1 MFKRKYLFAVLYSI
15 FLICMFT
22 YNLLDTF
29 VLEHKYQAIGGTSQ
43 DSYTDSN
50 EERSLGNDDYSNST
64 DSSSNDRSSNNSTSA
79 SNAKITDTSYEDDN
93 ISINI
98 IEKEYNNTM
107 VYIADI
113 QVKNSEYL
121 KTALA
126 QNAYGKNVKEKT
138 SDMATE
144 NNAILAIN
152 GDYYGFRNSG
162 YVIRNS
168 TLYRNTKSGD
178 DTQDLVI
185 YSDGSF
191 KIVDEDEVEAE
202 ELLNDGATQVLS
214 FGPGLVENGAITV
227 DENTEVSMSKS
238 SNPRTA
244 IGYIDENHYVM
255 VVSDGRTNESE
266 GLSLYQLATVM
277 KEYGCET
284 AYNLDGGGSSTMWFN
299 GQIINNP
306 TSGGRIEE
314 REVSDIVYIG
324 Y

>member
-1 MFKRKYLFAVLYSI
+1 MFKRKYLFAILYSI
-15 FLICMFT
+15 FLVMMFT

-29 VLEHKYQAIGGTSQ
+29 VLENRYEVVK
-43 DSYTDSN
+43 DSGETKQN
-50 EERSLGNDDYSNST
+50 SNSSE
-64 DSSSNDRSSNNSTSA
+64 D
-79 SNAKITDTSYEDDN
+79 AKITDTSYEDEN

-98 IEKEYNNTM
+98 ITKEYENTM
-107 VYIADI
+107 VYISDV
-113 QVKNSEYL
+113 QVNDSSYL

-126 QNAYGKNVKEKT
+126 KNSYGKNIKERT
-138 SDMATE
+138 SDIATS

-152 GDYYGFRNSG
+152 GDYYGFRSSG

-168 TLYRNTKSGD
+168 TLYRDTKSGD
-178 DTQDLVI
+178 NNQDLVI

-191 KIVDEDEVEAE
+191 EIVDESDIDAN
-202 ELLNDGATQVLS
+202 ELMNKSATQVLS
-214 FGPGLVENGAITV
+214 FGPGLIEDRQITV

-244 IGYIDENHYVM
+244 IGCIDKNHYVL
-255 VVSDGRTNESE
+255 VVSDGRTSESE
-266 GLSLYQLATVM
+266 GLSLYQLATLM
-277 KEYGCET
+277 KDYGCEI

-299 GQIINNP
+299 GQVINKP
-306 TSGGRIEE
+306 TSGRSIEE

>member
-1 MFKRKYLFAVLYSI
+1 MFKRKYLFAILYSI
-15 FLICMFT
+15 FLVMMFT

-29 VLEHKYQAIGGTSQ
+29 VLENRYEVVK
-43 DSYTDSN
+43 DSGESKQN
-50 EERSLGNDDYSNST
+50 SNSSE
-64 DSSSNDRSSNNSTSA
+64 D
-79 SNAKITDTSYEDDN
+79 AKITDTSYEDEN

-98 IEKEYNNTM
+98 ITKEYENTM
-107 VYIADI
+107 VYIADV
-113 QVKNSEYL
+113 QVNDSSYL

-126 QNAYGKNVKEKT
+126 KNSYGKNIKERT
-138 SDMATE
+138 SDIATS

-168 TLYRNTKSGD
+168 TLYRDTKSGD
-178 DTQDLVI
+178 NNQDLVI

-191 KIVDEDEVEAE
+191 EIVDESDIDAN
-202 ELLNDGATQVLS
+202 ELMNKSATQVLS
-214 FGPGLVENGAITV
+214 FGPGLIEDRQITV

-244 IGYIDENHYVM
+244 IGCIDKNHYVL
-255 VVSDGRTNESE
+255 VVSDGRTSESE
-266 GLSLYQLATVM
+266 GLSLYQLATLM
-277 KEYGCET
+277 KDYGCEI

-299 GQIINNP
+299 GQVINKP
-306 TSGGRIEE
+306 TSGRSIEE

>member
-1 MFKRKYLFAVLYSI
+1 MFKRKYLFAILYSI
-15 FLICMFT
+15 FLVMMFT

-29 VLEHKYQAIGGTSQ
+29 VLENRYEVVK
-43 DSYTDSN
+43 DSGETKQN
-50 EERSLGNDDYSNST
+50 SNSSE
-64 DSSSNDRSSNNSTSA
+64 D
-79 SNAKITDTSYEDDN
+79 AKITDTSYEDEN

-98 IEKEYNNTM
+98 ITKEYENTM
-107 VYIADI
+107 VYIADV
-113 QVKNSEYL
+113 QVNDSSYL

-126 QNAYGKNVKEKT
+126 KNSYGKNIKERT
-138 SDMATE
+138 SDIATS

-152 GDYYGFRNSG
+152 GDYYGFRSSG

-168 TLYRNTKSGD
+168 TLYRDTKSGD
-178 DTQDLVI
+178 SNQDLVI

-191 KIVDEDEVEAE
+191 EIVDESDIDAN
-202 ELLNDGATQVLS
+202 ELMNKSATQVLS
-214 FGPGLVENGAITV
+214 FGPGLIEDRQITV

-244 IGYIDENHYVM
+244 IGCIDKNHYVL
-255 VVSDGRTNESE
+255 VVSDGRTSESE
-266 GLSLYQLATVM
+266 GLSLYQLATLM
-277 KEYGCET
+277 KDYGCEI

-299 GQIINNP
+299 GQVINKP
-306 TSGGRIEE
+306 TSGRSIEE

>member
-1 MFKRKYLFAVLYSI
+1 MFKRKYLFAILYSI
-15 FLICMFT
+15 FLVMMFT

-29 VLEHKYQAIGGTSQ
+29 VLENRYEVVK
-43 DSYTDSN
+43 DSGETKQN
-50 EERSLGNDDYSNST
+50 SNSSE
-64 DSSSNDRSSNNSTSA
+64 D
-79 SNAKITDTSYEDDN
+79 AKITDTSYEDEN

-98 IEKEYNNTM
+98 ITKEYENPM
-107 VYIADI
+107 VYIADV
-113 QVKNSEYL
+113 QVNDSSYL

-126 QNAYGKNVKEKT
+126 KNSYGKNIKERT
-138 SDMATE
+138 SDIATS

-168 TLYRNTKSGD
+168 TLYRDTKSGD
-178 DTQDLVI
+178 NNQDLVI

-191 KIVDEDEVEAE
+191 EIVDESDIDAN
-202 ELLNDGATQVLS
+202 ELMNKSATQVLS
-214 FGPGLVENGAITV
+214 FGPGLIEDRQITV

-244 IGYIDENHYVM
+244 IGCIDKNHYVL
-255 VVSDGRTNESE
+255 VVSDGRTSESE
-266 GLSLYQLATVM
+266 GLSLYQLATLM
-277 KEYGCET
+277 KDYGCEI

-299 GQIINNP
+299 GQVINKP
-306 TSGGRIEE
+306 TSGRSIEE

>member
-1 MFKRKYLFAVLYSI
+1 MFKRKYLFAILYSI
-15 FLICMFT
+15 FLVMMFT

-29 VLEHKYQAIGGTSQ
+29 VLENRYKVVK
-43 DSYTDSN
+43 DSGETKQN
-50 EERSLGNDDYSNST
+50 SNSSE
-64 DSSSNDRSSNNSTSA
+64 D
-79 SNAKITDTSYEDDN
+79 AKITDTSYEDEN

-98 IEKEYNNTM
+98 ITKEYENTM
-107 VYIADI
+107 VYIADV
-113 QVKNSEYL
+113 QVNDSSYL

-126 QNAYGKNVKEKT
+126 KNSYGKNIKERT
-138 SDMATE
+138 SDIATS

-168 TLYRNTKSGD
+168 TLYRDTKSGD
-178 DTQDLVI
+178 NNQDLVI

-191 KIVDEDEVEAE
+191 EIVDESDIDAN
-202 ELLNDGATQVLS
+202 ELMNKSATQVLS
-214 FGPGLVENGAITV
+214 FGPGLIEDRQITV

-244 IGYIDENHYVM
+244 IGCIDKNHYVL
-255 VVSDGRTNESE
+255 VVSDGRTSESE
-266 GLSLYQLATVM
+266 GLSLYQLATLM
-277 KEYGCET
+277 KDYGCEI

-299 GQIINNP
+299 GQVINKP
-306 TSGGRIEE
+306 TSGRSIEE

>member
-1 MFKRKYLFAVLYSI
+1 MFKRKYLFAILYSI
-15 FLICMFT
+15 FLVMMFT

-29 VLEHKYQAIGGTSQ
+29 VLENRYEVVK
-43 DSYTDSN
+43 DSGETKQN
-50 EERSLGNDDYSNST
+50 SNSSEDT
-64 DSSSNDRSSNNSTSA
+64 
-79 SNAKITDTSYEDDN
+79 KITDTSYEDEN

-98 IEKEYNNTM
+98 ITKEYENTM
-107 VYIADI
+107 VYIADV
-113 QVKNSEYL
+113 QVNDSSYL

-126 QNAYGKNVKEKT
+126 KNSYGKNIKERT
-138 SDMATE
+138 SDIATS

-152 GDYYGFRNSG
+152 GDYYGFRSSG

-168 TLYRNTKSGD
+168 TLYRDTKSGD
-178 DTQDLVI
+178 NNQDLVI

-191 KIVDEDEVEAE
+191 EIVDESDIDAN
-202 ELLNDGATQVLS
+202 ELMNKSATQVLS
-214 FGPGLVENGAITV
+214 FGPGLIEDRQITV

-244 IGYIDENHYVM
+244 IGCIDKNHYVL
-255 VVSDGRTNESE
+255 VVSDGRTSESE
-266 GLSLYQLATVM
+266 GLSLYQLATLM
-277 KEYGCET
+277 KDYGCEI

-299 GQIINNP
+299 GQVTNKP
-306 TSGGRIEE
+306 TSGRSIEE

>member
-1 MFKRKYLFAVLYSI
+1 MFKRKYLFAILYSI
-15 FLICMFT
+15 FLVMMFT

-29 VLEHKYQAIGGTSQ
+29 VLENRYEVVKNSGETKQ
-43 DSYTDSN
+43 N
-50 EERSLGNDDYSNST
+50 SNSSE
-64 DSSSNDRSSNNSTSA
+64 D
-79 SNAKITDTSYEDDN
+79 AKITDTSYEDEN

-98 IEKEYNNTM
+98 ITKEYENTM
-107 VYIADI
+107 VYIADV
-113 QVKNSEYL
+113 QVNDSSYL

-126 QNAYGKNVKEKT
+126 KNSYGKNIKERT
-138 SDMATE
+138 SDIATS

-168 TLYRNTKSGD
+168 TLYRDTKSGD
-178 DTQDLVI
+178 NNQDLVI

-191 KIVDEDEVEAE
+191 EIVDESDIDAN
-202 ELLNDGATQVLS
+202 ELMNKSATQVLS
-214 FGPGLVENGAITV
+214 FGPGLIEDRQITV

-244 IGYIDENHYVM
+244 IGCIDKNHYVL
-255 VVSDGRTNESE
+255 VVSDGRTSESE
-266 GLSLYQLATVM
+266 GLSLYQLATLM
-277 KEYGCET
+277 KDYGCEI

-299 GQIINNP
+299 GQVINKP
-306 TSGGRIEE
+306 TSGRSIEE

>member
-1 MFKRKYLFAVLYSI
+1 MFKRKYLFAILYSI
-15 FLICMFT
+15 FLVMMFT

-29 VLEHKYQAIGGTSQ
+29 VLENRYEVVK
-43 DSYTDSN
+43 DSGETKQN
-50 EERSLGNDDYSNST
+50 SNSSEDT
-64 DSSSNDRSSNNSTSA
+64 
-79 SNAKITDTSYEDDN
+79 KITDTSYEDEN

-98 IEKEYNNTM
+98 ITKEYENTM
-107 VYIADI
+107 VYIADV
-113 QVKNSEYL
+113 QVNDSSYL

-126 QNAYGKNVKEKT
+126 KNSYGKNIKERT
-138 SDMATE
+138 SDIATS

-152 GDYYGFRNSG
+152 GDYYGFRSSG

-168 TLYRNTKSGD
+168 TLYRDTKSGD
-178 DTQDLVI
+178 NNQDLVI

-191 KIVDEDEVEAE
+191 EIVDESDIDAN
-202 ELLNDGATQVLS
+202 ELMNKSATQVLS
-214 FGPGLVENGAITV
+214 FGPGLIEDRQITV

-244 IGYIDENHYVM
+244 IGCIDKNHYVL
-255 VVSDGRTNESE
+255 VVSDGRTSESE
-266 GLSLYQLATVM
+266 GLSLYQLATLM
-277 KEYGCET
+277 KDYGCEI

-299 GQIINNP
+299 GQVINKP
-306 TSGGRIEE
+306 TSGRSIEE

>member
-1 MFKRKYLFAVLYSI
+1 MFKRKYLFAILYSI
-15 FLICMFT
+15 FLVMMFT

-29 VLEHKYQAIGGTSQ
+29 VLQNRYEVVK
-43 DSYTDSN
+43 DSGETKQN
-50 EERSLGNDDYSNST
+50 SNSSE
-64 DSSSNDRSSNNSTSA
+64 D
-79 SNAKITDTSYEDDN
+79 AKIIDTSYEDEN

-98 IEKEYNNTM
+98 ITKEYENTM
-107 VYIADI
+107 VYIADV
-113 QVKNSEYL
+113 QVNDSSYL

-126 QNAYGKNVKEKT
+126 KNSYGKNIKERT
-138 SDMATE
+138 SDIATS

-152 GDYYGFRNSG
+152 GDYYGFRSSG

-168 TLYRNTKSGD
+168 TLYRDTKSGD
-178 DTQDLVI
+178 NNQDLVI

-191 KIVDEDEVEAE
+191 EIVDESDIDAN
-202 ELLNDGATQVLS
+202 ELMNKSATQVLS
-214 FGPGLVENGAITV
+214 FGPGLIEDRQITV

-244 IGYIDENHYVM
+244 IGCIDKNHYVL
-255 VVSDGRTNESE
+255 VVSDGRTSESE
-266 GLSLYQLATVM
+266 GLSLYQLATLM
-277 KEYGCET
+277 KDYGCEI

-299 GQIINNP
+299 GQVINKP
-306 TSGGRIEE
+306 TSGRSIEE

>member
-1 MFKRKYLFAVLYSI
+1 MFKRKYLFAILYSI
-15 FLICMFT
+15 FLVMMFT

-29 VLEHKYQAIGGTSQ
+29 VLQNRYEVVK
-43 DSYTDSN
+43 DSGETKQN
-50 EERSLGNDDYSNST
+50 SNSSE
-64 DSSSNDRSSNNSTSA
+64 D
-79 SNAKITDTSYEDDN
+79 AKIIDTSYEDEN

-98 IEKEYNNTM
+98 ITKEYENTM
-107 VYIADI
+107 VYIADV
-113 QVKNSEYL
+113 QVNDSSYL

-126 QNAYGKNVKEKT
+126 KNSYGKNIKERT
-138 SDMATE
+138 SDIATS

-168 TLYRNTKSGD
+168 TLYRDTKSGD
-178 DTQDLVI
+178 SNQDLVI

-191 KIVDEDEVEAE
+191 EIVDESDIDAN
-202 ELLNDGATQVLS
+202 ELMNKSATQVLS
-214 FGPGLVENGAITV
+214 FGPGLIEDRQITV

-244 IGYIDENHYVM
+244 IGCIDKNHYVL
-255 VVSDGRTNESE
+255 VVSDGRTSESE
-266 GLSLYQLATVM
+266 GLSLYQLATLM
-277 KEYGCET
+277 KDYGCEI

-299 GQIINNP
+299 GQVINKP
-306 TSGGRIEE
+306 TSGRSIEE

>member
-1 MFKRKYLFAVLYSI
+1 MFKRKYLFAILYSI
-15 FLICMFT
+15 FLVMMFT

-29 VLEHKYQAIGGTSQ
+29 VLENRYKVVK
-43 DSYTDSN
+43 DSGETKQN
-50 EERSLGNDDYSNST
+50 SNSSE
-64 DSSSNDRSSNNSTSA
+64 D
-79 SNAKITDTSYEDDN
+79 AKIIDTSYEDEN

-98 IEKEYNNTM
+98 ITKEYENTM
-107 VYIADI
+107 VYIADV
-113 QVKNSEYL
+113 QVNDSSYL

-126 QNAYGKNVKEKT
+126 KNSYGKNIKERT
-138 SDMATE
+138 SDIATS

-168 TLYRNTKSGD
+168 TLYRDTKSGD
-178 DTQDLVI
+178 NNQDLVI

-191 KIVDEDEVEAE
+191 EIVDESDIDAN
-202 ELLNDGATQVLS
+202 ELMNKSATQVLS
-214 FGPGLVENGAITV
+214 FGPGLIEDRQITV

-244 IGYIDENHYVM
+244 IGCIDKNHYVL
-255 VVSDGRTNESE
+255 VVSDGRTSESE
-266 GLSLYQLATVM
+266 GLSLYQLATLM
-277 KEYGCET
+277 KDYGCEI

-299 GQIINNP
+299 GQVINKP
-306 TSGGRIEE
+306 TSGRSIEE

>member
-1 MFKRKYLFAVLYSI
+1 MFKRKYLFAILYSI
-15 FLICMFT
+15 FLVMMFT

-29 VLEHKYQAIGGTSQ
+29 VLENRYAIVE
-43 DSYTDSN
+43 DSSETKQN
-50 EERSLGNDDYSNST
+50 SNS
-64 DSSSNDRSSNNSTSA
+64 SE
-79 SNAKITDTSYEDDN
+79 NAKITDTSYEDDN

-98 IEKEYNNTM
+98 ITKAYENTM
-107 VYIADI
+107 VYIADV
-113 QVKNSEYL
+113 QVNDSSYL

-126 QNAYGKNVKEKT
+126 KNSYGKNIKEKT
-138 SDMATE
+138 SDMATD

-168 TLYRNTKSGD
+168 TLYRNNKSGD
-178 DTQDLVI
+178 NNQDLVI

-191 KIVDEDEVEAE
+191 EIINESDIDAE
-202 ELLNDGATQVLS
+202 ELINKSAAQVLS
-214 FGPGLVENGAITV
+214 FGPGLIEDGQITV

-244 IGYIDENHYVM
+244 IGCIDKNHYVL
-255 VVSDGRTNESE
+255 VVSDGRTSESQ

-277 KEYGCET
+277 KEYGCKT

-299 GQIINNP
+299 GKVINNP
-306 TSGGRIEE
+306 TSGRTIEE

>member
-1 MFKRKYLFAVLYSI
+1 MFKRKYLFAILYSI
-15 FLICMFT
+15 FLVMMFT

-29 VLEHKYQAIGGTSQ
+29 VLENRYEVVK
-43 DSYTDSN
+43 DSGETKQN
-50 EERSLGNDDYSNST
+50 SNSSE
-64 DSSSNDRSSNNSTSA
+64 D
-79 SNAKITDTSYEDDN
+79 AKITDTSYEDEN

-98 IEKEYNNTM
+98 ITKEYENTM
-107 VYIADI
+107 VYIADV
-113 QVKNSEYL
+113 QVNDSSYL

-126 QNAYGKNVKEKT
+126 KNSYGKNIKERT
-138 SDMATE
+138 SDIATS

-152 GDYYGFRNSG
+152 GDYYGFRSSG

-168 TLYRNTKSGD
+168 TLYRDTKSGD
-178 DTQDLVI
+178 NNQDLVI

-191 KIVDEDEVEAE
+191 EIVDESDIDAN
-202 ELLNDGATQVLS
+202 ELMNKSATQVLS
-214 FGPGLVENGAITV
+214 FGPGLIEDRQITV

-244 IGYIDENHYVM
+244 IGCIDKNHYVL
-255 VVSDGRTNESE
+255 VVSDGRTSESE
-266 GLSLYQLATVM
+266 GLSLYQLATLM
-277 KEYGCET
+277 KDYGCEI

-299 GQIINNP
+299 GQVINKP
-306 TSGGRIEE
+306 TSGRSIEE

>member
-1 MFKRKYLFAVLYSI
+1 MFKKKYFFAVLYSI
-15 FLICMFT
+15 FLISMFT
-22 YNLLDTF
+22 YNILDTF
-29 VLEHKYQAIGGTSQ
+29 VFEHRYQVVDQSSNLDESNASDTTSS
-43 DSYTDSN
+43 DSYNKDKT
-50 EERSLGNDDYSNST
+50 T
-64 DSSSNDRSSNNSTSA
+64 
-79 SNAKITDTSYEDDN
+79 TDTSYEDEN

-98 IEKEYNNTM
+98 ITKEYYNTM

-113 QVKNSEYL
+113 QVKNSDYL

-126 QNAYGKNVKEKT
+126 QNAYGKNIKEKT

-152 GDYYGFRNSG
+152 GDYYGFRNGG

-168 TLYRNTKSGD
+168 TLYRDTKSED
-178 DTQDLVI
+178 NTQDLVI

-191 KIVDEDEVEAE
+191 EIVDEKDVDAN
-202 ELLNDGATQVLS
+202 ELLNNGATQVLS
-214 FGPGLVENGAITV
+214 FGPGLIEDGEITV

-244 IGYIDENHYVM
+244 IGYIDKNHYVM
-255 VVSDGRTNESE
+255 LVSDGRTNESQ

-277 KEYGCET
+277 KEYGCKT

-299 GQIINNP
+299 GQVVNNP
-306 TSGGRIEE
+306 TSGRGIEE

-324 Y
+324 YKKNI

>member
-1 MFKRKYLFAVLYSI
+1 MFKRKYLFAILYSI
-15 FLICMFT
+15 FLVMMFT

-29 VLEHKYQAIGGTSQ
+29 VLENRYEVVK
-43 DSYTDSN
+43 DSGETKQN
-50 EERSLGNDDYSNST
+50 SNSSE
-64 DSSSNDRSSNNSTSA
+64 D
-79 SNAKITDTSYEDDN
+79 AKITDTSYEDEN

-98 IEKEYNNTM
+98 ITKEYENTM
-107 VYIADI
+107 VYIADV
-113 QVKNSEYL
+113 QVNDSSYL

-126 QNAYGKNVKEKT
+126 KNSYGKNIKERT
-138 SDMATE
+138 SDIATS

-168 TLYRNTKSGD
+168 TLYRDTKSGD
-178 DTQDLVI
+178 NNQDLVI
-185 YSDGSF
+185 YSDWSF
-191 KIVDEDEVEAE
+191 EIVDESDIDAN
-202 ELLNDGATQVLS
+202 ELMNKSATQVLS
-214 FGPGLVENGAITV
+214 FGPGLIEDRQITV

-244 IGYIDENHYVM
+244 IGCIDKNHYVL
-255 VVSDGRTNESE
+255 VVSDGRTSESE
-266 GLSLYQLATVM
+266 GLSLYQLATLM
-277 KEYGCET
+277 KDYGCEI

-299 GQIINNP
+299 GQVINKP
-306 TSGGRIEE
+306 TSGRSIEE

>member
-1 MFKRKYLFAVLYSI
+1 M
-15 FLICMFT
+15 MFT

-29 VLEHKYQAIGGTSQ
+29 VLENRYEVVK
-43 DSYTDSN
+43 DSGETKQN
-50 EERSLGNDDYSNST
+50 SNSSE
-64 DSSSNDRSSNNSTSA
+64 D
-79 SNAKITDTSYEDDN
+79 AKITDTSYEDEN

-98 IEKEYNNTM
+98 ITKEYENTM
-107 VYIADI
+107 VYIADV
-113 QVKNSEYL
+113 QVNDSSYL

-126 QNAYGKNVKEKT
+126 KNSYGKNIKERT
-138 SDMATE
+138 SDIATS

-168 TLYRNTKSGD
+168 TLYRDTKSGD
-178 DTQDLVI
+178 NNQDLVI

-191 KIVDEDEVEAE
+191 EIVDESDIDAN
-202 ELLNDGATQVLS
+202 ELMNKSATQVLS
-214 FGPGLVENGAITV
+214 FGPGLIEDRQITV

-244 IGYIDENHYVM
+244 IGCIDKNHYVL
-255 VVSDGRTNESE
+255 VVSDGRTSESE
-266 GLSLYQLATVM
+266 GLSLYQLATLM
-277 KEYGCET
+277 KDYGCEI

-299 GQIINNP
+299 GQVINKP
-306 TSGGRIEE
+306 TSGRSIEE

>member
-1 MFKRKYLFAVLYSI
+1 MFKRKYLFAILYSI
-15 FLICMFT
+15 FLVMMFT

-29 VLEHKYQAIGGTSQ
+29 VLENRYEVVK
-43 DSYTDSN
+43 DSGETKQN
-50 EERSLGNDDYSNST
+50 SNSSE
-64 DSSSNDRSSNNSTSA
+64 D
-79 SNAKITDTSYEDDN
+79 AKITDTSYEDEN

-98 IEKEYNNTM
+98 ITKEYENTM
-107 VYIADI
+107 VYIADV
-113 QVKNSEYL
+113 QVNDSSYL

-126 QNAYGKNVKEKT
+126 KNSYGKNIKERT
-138 SDMATE
+138 SDIATS

-162 YVIRNS
+162 YVIRNA
-168 TLYRNTKSGD
+168 TLYRDTKSGD
-178 DTQDLVI
+178 NNQDLVI

-191 KIVDEDEVEAE
+191 EIVDESDIDAN
-202 ELLNDGATQVLS
+202 ELMNKSATQVLS
-214 FGPGLVENGAITV
+214 FGPGLIEDRQITV

-244 IGYIDENHYVM
+244 IGCIDKNHYVL
-255 VVSDGRTNESE
+255 VVSDGRTSESE
-266 GLSLYQLATVM
+266 GLSLYQLATLM
-277 KEYGCET
+277 KDYGCEI

-299 GQIINNP
+299 GQVINKP
-306 TSGGRIEE
+306 TSGRSIEE

>member
-1 MFKRKYLFAVLYSI
+1 MFKKKYLFAVLYSI
-15 FLICMFT
+15 FLISMFT

-29 VLEHKYQAIGGTSQ
+29 VFEHRYQVVE
-43 DSYTDSN
+43 DSSDTD
-50 EERSLGNDDYSNST
+50 ESNSGDT
-64 DSSSNDRSSNNSTSA
+64 TSNNS
-79 SNAKITDTSYEDDN
+79 SNKDATTTDTSYEDEN

-98 IEKEYNNTM
+98 ITKEYYNTM

-113 QVKNSEYL
+113 QVKNSDYL

-126 QNAYGKNVKEKT
+126 QNAYGKNIKEKT

-152 GDYYGFRNSG
+152 GDYYGFRNGG

-168 TLYRNTKSGD
+168 TLYRDTKNGD

-191 KIVDEDEVEAE
+191 EIVDEEDVDAN
-202 ELLNDGATQVLS
+202 ELLNNGATQVLS
-214 FGPGLVENGAITV
+214 FGPGLIEDGQIMV

-244 IGYIDENHYVM
+244 IGCIGKNHYVM
-255 VVSDGRTNESE
+255 VVSDGRTDESE

-299 GQIINNP
+299 GQIVNNP
-306 TSGGRIEE
+306 TSGRGIEE

>member
-1 MFKRKYLFAVLYSI
+1 MFKRKYLFAILYSI
-15 FLICMFT
+15 FLVMMFT

-29 VLEHKYQAIGGTSQ
+29 VLENRYEVVK
-43 DSYTDSN
+43 DSGETKQN
-50 EERSLGNDDYSNST
+50 SNSSE
-64 DSSSNDRSSNNSTSA
+64 D
-79 SNAKITDTSYEDDN
+79 AKITDTSYEDEN

-98 IEKEYNNTM
+98 ITKEYENTM
-107 VYIADI
+107 VYIADV
-113 QVKNSEYL
+113 QVNDSSYL

-126 QNAYGKNVKEKT
+126 KNSYGKNIKERT
-138 SDMATE
+138 SDIATS

-168 TLYRNTKSGD
+168 TLYRDTKSGD
-178 DTQDLVI
+178 NNQDLVI

-191 KIVDEDEVEAE
+191 EIVDESDIDAN
-202 ELLNDGATQVLS
+202 ELMNKSATQVLS
-214 FGPGLVENGAITV
+214 FGPGLIEDRQITV

-244 IGYIDENHYVM
+244 IGCIDKNHYVL
-255 VVSDGRTNESE
+255 VVSDGRTSESE
-266 GLSLYQLATVM
+266 GLSLYQLATLM
-277 KEYGCET
+277 KDYGCEI

-299 GQIINNP
+299 GQVINKP
-306 TSGGRIEE
+306 TSGRSIEE

>member
-1 MFKRKYLFAVLYSI
+1 MFKRKYLFAILYSI
-15 FLICMFT
+15 FLVMMFT

-29 VLEHKYQAIGGTSQ
+29 VLENRYAIVE
-43 DSYTDSN
+43 DSSETKQN
-50 EERSLGNDDYSNST
+50 SNS
-64 DSSSNDRSSNNSTSA
+64 SE
-79 SNAKITDTSYEDDN
+79 NAKITDTSYEDDN

-98 IEKEYNNTM
+98 ITKEYQNTM
-107 VYIADI
+107 VYIADV
-113 QVKNSEYL
+113 QVNDSSYL

-126 QNAYGKNVKEKT
+126 KNSYGKNIKEKT
-138 SDMATE
+138 SDMATD

-168 TLYRNTKSGD
+168 TLYRNNKSD
-178 DTQDLVI
+178 DNNQDLVI

-191 KIVDEDEVEAE
+191 EIINEANIDAE
-202 ELLNDGATQVLS
+202 ELINKSATQVLS
-214 FGPGLVENGAITV
+214 FGPGLIEDGQITV

-244 IGYIDENHYVM
+244 IGCIDKNHYIL
-255 VVSDGRTNESE
+255 VVSDGRTSESQ

-277 KEYGCET
+277 KEYGCKT

-299 GQIINNP
+299 GKVINNP
-306 TSGGRIEE
+306 TSGRTIEE

>member
-1 MFKRKYLFAVLYSI
+1 MFKRKYLFAILYSI
-15 FLICMFT
+15 FLVMMFT

-29 VLEHKYQAIGGTSQ
+29 VLENRYEVVK
-43 DSYTDSN
+43 DSGETKQN
-50 EERSLGNDDYSNST
+50 SNSSE
-64 DSSSNDRSSNNSTSA
+64 D
-79 SNAKITDTSYEDDN
+79 AKIIDTSYEDEN

-98 IEKEYNNTM
+98 ITKEYENTM
-107 VYIADI
+107 VYIADV
-113 QVKNSEYL
+113 QVNDSSYL

-126 QNAYGKNVKEKT
+126 KNSYGKNIKERT
-138 SDMATE
+138 SDIATS

-152 GDYYGFRNSG
+152 GDYYGFRSSG

-168 TLYRNTKSGD
+168 TLYRDTKSGD
-178 DTQDLVI
+178 NNQDLVI

-191 KIVDEDEVEAE
+191 EIVDESDIDAN
-202 ELLNDGATQVLS
+202 ELMNKSATQVLS
-214 FGPGLVENGAITV
+214 FGPGLIEDRQITV

-244 IGYIDENHYVM
+244 IGCIDKNHYVL
-255 VVSDGRTNESE
+255 VVSDGRTSESE
-266 GLSLYQLATVM
+266 GLSLYQLATLM
-277 KEYGCET
+277 KDYGCEI

-299 GQIINNP
+299 GQVINKP
-306 TSGGRIEE
+306 TSGRSIEE

>member
-1 MFKRKYLFAVLYSI
+1 MFKRKYLFAILYSI
-15 FLICMFT
+15 FLVMMFT

-29 VLEHKYQAIGGTSQ
+29 VLENRYEVVK
-43 DSYTDSN
+43 DSGETKQN
-50 EERSLGNDDYSNST
+50 SNSSEDT
-64 DSSSNDRSSNNSTSA
+64 
-79 SNAKITDTSYEDDN
+79 KITDTSYEDEN

-98 IEKEYNNTM
+98 ITKEYENTM
-107 VYIADI
+107 VYIADV
-113 QVKNSEYL
+113 QVNDSSYL

-126 QNAYGKNVKEKT
+126 KNSYGKNIKERT
-138 SDMATE
+138 SDIATS

-168 TLYRNTKSGD
+168 TLYRDTKSGD
-178 DTQDLVI
+178 NNQDLVI

-191 KIVDEDEVEAE
+191 EIVDESDIDAN
-202 ELLNDGATQVLS
+202 ELMNKSATQVLS
-214 FGPGLVENGAITV
+214 FGPGLIEDRQITV

-244 IGYIDENHYVM
+244 IGCIDKNHYVL
-255 VVSDGRTNESE
+255 VVSDGRTSESE
-266 GLSLYQLATVM
+266 GLSLYQLATLM
-277 KEYGCET
+277 KDYGCEI

-299 GQIINNP
+299 GQVTNKP
-306 TSGGRIEE
+306 TSGRSIEE

>member
-1 MFKRKYLFAVLYSI
+1 MFKRKYLFAILYSI
-15 FLICMFT
+15 FLVMMFT

-29 VLEHKYQAIGGTSQ
+29 VLENRYEVVK
-43 DSYTDSN
+43 DSGETKQN
-50 EERSLGNDDYSNST
+50 SNSSE
-64 DSSSNDRSSNNSTSA
+64 D
-79 SNAKITDTSYEDDN
+79 AKIIDTSYEDEN

-98 IEKEYNNTM
+98 ITKEYENTM
-107 VYIADI
+107 VYIADV
-113 QVKNSEYL
+113 QVNDSSYL

-126 QNAYGKNVKEKT
+126 KNSYGKNIKERT
-138 SDMATE
+138 SDIATS

-168 TLYRNTKSGD
+168 TLYRDTKSGD
-178 DTQDLVI
+178 NNQDLVI

-191 KIVDEDEVEAE
+191 EIVDESDIDAN
-202 ELLNDGATQVLS
+202 ELMNKSATQVLS
-214 FGPGLVENGAITV
+214 FGPGLIEDRQITV

-244 IGYIDENHYVM
+244 IGCIDKNHYVL
-255 VVSDGRTNESE
+255 VVSDGRTSESE
-266 GLSLYQLATVM
+266 GLSLYQLATLM
-277 KEYGCET
+277 KDYGCEI

-299 GQIINNP
+299 GQVINKP
-306 TSGGRIEE
+306 TSGRSIEE

>member
-1 MFKRKYLFAVLYSI
+1 MFKRKYLFAILYSI
-15 FLICMFT
+15 FLVMMFT

-29 VLEHKYQAIGGTSQ
+29 VLENRYEVVK
-43 DSYTDSN
+43 DSGETKQN
-50 EERSLGNDDYSNST
+50 SNSSE
-64 DSSSNDRSSNNSTSA
+64 D
-79 SNAKITDTSYEDDN
+79 AKITDTSYEDEN

-98 IEKEYNNTM
+98 ITKEYENTM
-107 VYIADI
+107 VYIADV
-113 QVKNSEYL
+113 QVNDSSYL

-126 QNAYGKNVKEKT
+126 KNSYGKNIKERT
-138 SDMATE
+138 SDIATS

-168 TLYRNTKSGD
+168 TLYRDTKSGD
-178 DTQDLVI
+178 NNQDLVI

-191 KIVDEDEVEAE
+191 EIVDESDIDAN
-202 ELLNDGATQVLS
+202 ELMNKSATQVLS
-214 FGPGLVENGAITV
+214 FGPGLIEDRQITV

-244 IGYIDENHYVM
+244 IGCIDKNHYVL
-255 VVSDGRTNESE
+255 VVSDGRTSESE
-266 GLSLYQLATVM
+266 GLSLYQLATLM
-277 KEYGCET
+277 KDYGCEI

-299 GQIINNP
+299 GQVINKP
-306 TSGGRIEE
+306 TLGRSIEE